1 MKRNVI
7 PGQYE
12 AQVSGLPRGT
22 RPQAVCFCRDTLNGP
37 CTYVNTEHKDT
48 HSQHSEPSLRAP
60 EAFRRPSTLFPEC
73 ISRQI
78 SDFRVTQAA
87 QIHLHQFKYP
97 TQQPPPPSPPHP
109 NAHTGKQQ
117 NTVTLRELTPA
128 LPGAT
133 HEFVGLRIPK
143 VSLHVVY
150 FLVQRPLG

>member
-73 ISRQI
+73 ISLQI

-97 TQQPPPPSPPHP
+97 TQHPHHHHHQPPHT
-109 NAHTGKQQ
+109 NAHTG
-117 NTVTLRELTPA
+117 NNRTPSHSNS
-128 LPGAT
+128 LQLFP
-133 HEFVGLRIPK
+133 ERPMNSL
-143 VSLHVVY
+143 VSA
-150 FLVQRPLG
+150 FQR